1 MFAVWFPRSF
11 MLVFHDEGLA
21 ITPVPCPESIDHGG
35 SICCCFNTRW
45 FYVRPSLSTRPAG
58 YMGESCSV
66 LFRLG
71 RHRCLLYMGWD
82 GQGGVAH
89 LLYAVAGFG
98 GICVRG
104 EHVQTG
110 KKNLTVFSVRKKP
123 PEMSSM
129 QELIVPE
136 SLFFKRLAFQGSFAC
151 ECSRNRWRSS
161 ADALDVILKILM
173 WFSAWHRRESNA
185 EQEEKEKMAASQV
198 NVLSWVRG
206 CLLFLLKCHGLRTCK
221 PFIFYFWCSCLVRLF
236 STSFFFFVD
245 SQSALY
251 FSRVPE
257 SLPIVCIQAP
267 HKTWKTLSMN

>member
-1 MFAVWFPRSF
+1 
-11 MLVFHDEGLA
+11 
-21 ITPVPCPESIDHGG
+21 
-35 SICCCFNTRW
+35 
-45 FYVRPSLSTRPAG
+45 
-58 YMGESCSV
+58 
-66 LFRLG
+66 
-71 RHRCLLYMGWD
+71 
-82 GQGGVAH
+82 
-89 LLYAVAGFG
+89 
-98 GICVRG
+98 
-104 EHVQTG
+104 
-110 KKNLTVFSVRKKP
+110 
-123 PEMSSM
+123 MSSM

-185 EQEEKEKMAASQV
+185 EREEKEKMAASQV

-245 SQSALY
+245 SQSQLFTSPVFQSLCPLSA
-251 FSRVPE
+251 SRLPTKHGRLSAWINDLQLLKL
-257 SLPIVCIQAP
+257 SLL
-267 HKTWKTLSMN
+267 WKSNMGRH